1 MSIWKDLLFLG
12 GHVATPAALDA
23 LRDAPAGAPAPTT
36 APCAPDRTAQGA
48 APAPIAV
55 SP

>member
-23 LRDAPAGAPAPTT
+23 LRDAPAGTPEPTIAPCAADRPAQGVAPAPL
-36 APCAPDRTAQGA
+36 
-48 APAPIAV
+48 AV
-55 SP
+55 PR